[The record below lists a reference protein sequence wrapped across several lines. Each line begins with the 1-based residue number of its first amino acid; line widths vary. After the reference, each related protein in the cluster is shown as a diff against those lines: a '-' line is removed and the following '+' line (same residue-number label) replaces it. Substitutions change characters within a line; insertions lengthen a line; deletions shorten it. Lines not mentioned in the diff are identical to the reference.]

1 MDKNKVK
8 VVPETKGTEP
18 LKNKKMTI
26 EVELE
31 RIFDPNRSENNLMM
45 TMAAC
50 SFDDGENDVGEVLHG
65 IPAHC
70 VIRDKVTGEDW
81 VLNYGNLFE
90 QYMNAR
96 KNFQE
101 CHAIP
106 QTAGEDHGEEIRDE
120 HMGLDDGVI
129 YDESGFSSGAG
140 VKKNG

>member
-1 MDKNKVK
+1 MDKDKVK

-50 SFDDGENDVGEVLHG
+50 SFDDGENEVGEVLHG
-65 IPAHC
+65 IPANC

-96 KNFQE
+96 KEFQE
-101 CHAIP
+101 EDSKIEEENPKISKCAMTKDLY
-106 QTAGEDHGEEIRDE
+106 QGEKIRDE
-120 HMGLDDGVI
+120 HMGLDDGDI
-129 YDESGFSSGAG
+129 YL
-140 VKKNG
+140 